1 MMIVLCGSE
10 RELNRKKK
18 YNGEKPAFPYQQY
31 LPKMSIWRGKEDWEE
46 MEKIE
51 KENTGDSFL
60 VNLNSKMEEEM
71 LTFSAYHAEL
81 IRWYCKVAVQ

>member
-1 MMIVLCGSE
+1 MNTL
-10 RELNRKKK
+10 
-18 YNGEKPAFPYQQY
+18 
-31 LPKMSIWRGKEDWEE
+31 E

-51 KENTGDSFL
+51 KENIGDFF

-71 LTFSAYHAEL
+71 LMFSAYHAEL

>member
-1 MMIVLCGSE
+1 MIVLCGSE
-10 RELNRKKK
+10 SELNRKKK
-18 YNGEKPAFPYQQY
+18 YNGEKPAFPYQQR
-31 LPKMSIWRGKEDWEE
+31 LPKMSIRRGTEDWEE

-51 KENTGDSFL
+51 KENIGDFF

-71 LTFSAYHAEL
+71 LMFSAYHAEL